1 MRCLVALLKYL
12 NGATDGQKHTCSQA
26 YCFVAISANLYI
38 FEAKVS
44 ARGLEC
50 TCSEAHGASLLSG
63 IIFVATLCEFAYFM
77 KPIGPQRAGA

>member
-1 MRCLVALLKYL
+1 MGRSILAPRLIVLLPL
-12 NGATDGQKHTCSQA
+12 
-26 YCFVAISANLYI
+26 SANLHI

-50 TCSEAHGASLLSG
+50 TCSEAHGASLLSD
-63 IIFVATLCEFAYFM
+63 IIFVATLCEFAYFT